1 MLLFCYNDSIEKGIY
16 IMKKFASYTVE
27 FNGCNHMLNFDF
39 CIGYDVVSDSEIIV
53 NAWHDE
59 NEDLLEGV
67 FSIKGLQHSFN
78 SNDDHLDIVQFLLN
92 QYCM

>member
-1 MLLFCYNDSIEKGIY
+1 
-16 IMKKFASYTVE
+16 MKKFASYTVE

-53 NAWHDE
+53 HAWYDDSE
-59 NEDLLEGV
+59 YLLEGE
-67 FSIKGLQHSFN
+67 FTIKGLQHSFN
-78 SNDDHLDIVQFLLN
+78 SDDDHLELVQFLLS